1 MKRRLIAAALIL
13 VFPFGTAACGAQSKE
28 AACKHIQKAAVSAN
42 KSAKIKGTS
51 PDDIRDSLDQI
62 IKTYKKANKKI
73 TNKKVKAAF
82 TPLIED
88 LEKLRDA
95 TKSPGAS
102 TGGPDLMTDMS
113 NHGKALNDLCGFD
126 WGTGQCPVT
135 NHACDTGWG
144 GLHGHPTHLFPGVNA
159 CLSKQRDAEHRGRP
173 PFTQGVLPNFNHP
186 ARLLAY
192 PSMLSKENP

>member
-13 VFPFGTAACGAQSKE
+13 AFPFGMAACGAQSKE

-62 IKTYKKANKKI
+62 
-73 TNKKVKAAF
+73 

-126 WGTGQCPVT
+126 WGTGQ
-135 NHACDTGWG
+135 
-144 GLHGHPTHLFPGVNA
+144 
-159 CLSKQRDAEHRGRP
+159 
-173 PFTQGVLPNFNHP
+173 
-186 ARLLAY
+186 
-192 PSMLSKENP
+192 

>member
-1 MKRRLIAAALIL
+1 MSINALKGASMKRRLIAAALIL
-13 VFPFGTAACGAQSKE
+13 AFPFGMAACGAQSKE

-51 PDDIRDSLDQI
+51 PDDIRDSL
-62 IKTYKKANKKI
+62 
-73 TNKKVKAAF
+73 
-82 TPLIED
+82 D

-126 WGTGQCPVT
+126 WGTGQ
-135 NHACDTGWG
+135 
-144 GLHGHPTHLFPGVNA
+144 
-159 CLSKQRDAEHRGRP
+159 
-173 PFTQGVLPNFNHP
+173 
-186 ARLLAY
+186 
-192 PSMLSKENP
+192 

>member
-13 VFPFGTAACGAQSKE
+13 AFPFSMAACGAQAKE

-102 TGGPDLMTDMS
+102 TGDPDLMTDMS

-126 WGTGQCPVT
+126 WGTGQ
-135 NHACDTGWG
+135 
-144 GLHGHPTHLFPGVNA
+144 
-159 CLSKQRDAEHRGRP
+159 
-173 PFTQGVLPNFNHP
+173 
-186 ARLLAY
+186 
-192 PSMLSKENP
+192 

>member
-13 VFPFGTAACGAQSKE
+13 AFPFGMAACGAQSKE

-126 WGTGQCPVT
+126 WGTGTLVRRLAT
-135 NHACDTGWG
+135 RK
-144 GLHGHPTHLFPGVNA
+144 
-159 CLSKQRDAEHRGRP
+159 S
-173 PFTQGVLPNFNHP
+173 
-186 ARLLAY
+186 RLLSTMFSRISTS
-192 PSMLSKENP
+192 PLNSSGTTLPPPRRNTSRMSKTSTTTDRC

>member
-13 VFPFGTAACGAQSKE
+13 AFPFGTAACGAQSKE

-42 KSAKIKGTS
+42 KSVKIKGTS

-88 LEKLRDA
+88 LRSFATLR
-95 TKSPGAS
+95 SRP
-102 TGGPDLMTDMS
+102 
-113 NHGKALNDLCGFD
+113 ALRRVAL
-126 WGTGQCPVT
+126 T
-135 NHACDTGWG
+135 
-144 GLHGHPTHLFPGVNA
+144 
-159 CLSKQRDAEHRGRP
+159 S
-173 PFTQGVLPNFNHP
+173 
-186 ARLLAY
+186 
-192 PSMLSKENP
+192 

>member
-13 VFPFGTAACGAQSKE
+13 AFPFGMAACGAQSKE

-51 PDDIRDSLDQI
+51 PDDIRDSLGQI

-126 WGTGQCPVT
+126 WGTGQ
-135 NHACDTGWG
+135 
-144 GLHGHPTHLFPGVNA
+144 
-159 CLSKQRDAEHRGRP
+159 
-173 PFTQGVLPNFNHP
+173 
-186 ARLLAY
+186 
-192 PSMLSKENP
+192 

>member
-1 MKRRLIAAALIL
+1 M
-13 VFPFGTAACGAQSKE
+13 AACGAQSKE

-126 WGTGQCPVT
+126 WGTGQ
-135 NHACDTGWG
+135 
-144 GLHGHPTHLFPGVNA
+144 
-159 CLSKQRDAEHRGRP
+159 
-173 PFTQGVLPNFNHP
+173 
-186 ARLLAY
+186 
-192 PSMLSKENP
+192 

>member
-1 MKRRLIAAALIL
+1 VVRVGEEIPGTHIGDLVAHFKKIMQVTRSCSGITGHKQNVLCPGTGHRTTDFFASSGSWRISDDDLRTPQFPIEFTHRRSIT
-13 VFPFGTAACGAQSKE
+13 V
-28 AACKHIQKAAVSAN
+28 AN
-42 KSAKIKGTS
+42 KSVKIKGTS

-126 WGTGQCPVT
+126 WGTGQ
-135 NHACDTGWG
+135 
-144 GLHGHPTHLFPGVNA
+144 
-159 CLSKQRDAEHRGRP
+159 
-173 PFTQGVLPNFNHP
+173 
-186 ARLLAY
+186 
-192 PSMLSKENP
+192 

>member
-13 VFPFGTAACGAQSKE
+13 VFPFGLAACGAQSKE

-88 LEKLRDA
+88 LEKH
-95 TKSPGAS
+95 TKI
-102 TGGPDLMTDMS
+102 MMS
-113 NHGKALNDLCGFD
+113 NCTKK
-126 WGTGQCPVT
+126 
-135 NHACDTGWG
+135 
-144 GLHGHPTHLFPGVNA
+144 NA
-159 CLSKQRDAEHRGRP
+159 
-173 PFTQGVLPNFNHP
+173 
-186 ARLLAY
+186 
-192 PSMLSKENP
+192 

>member
-1 MKRRLIAAALIL
+1 MSINALKGASRKRRLIAAALIL
-13 VFPFGTAACGAQSKE
+13 AFPFGMAACGAQSKE

-42 KSAKIKGTS
+42 KSVKIKGTS

-126 WGTGQCPVT
+126 WGTGQ
-135 NHACDTGWG
+135 
-144 GLHGHPTHLFPGVNA
+144 
-159 CLSKQRDAEHRGRP
+159 
-173 PFTQGVLPNFNHP
+173 
-186 ARLLAY
+186 
-192 PSMLSKENP
+192 

>member
-1 MKRRLIAAALIL
+1 MKRRLVAAALIL
-13 VFPFGTAACGAQSKE
+13 ASPSAWPPVAPNPRKPPANTSRRRLSA
-28 AACKHIQKAAVSAN
+28 AN

-126 WGTGQCPVT
+126 WGTGQ
-135 NHACDTGWG
+135 
-144 GLHGHPTHLFPGVNA
+144 
-159 CLSKQRDAEHRGRP
+159 
-173 PFTQGVLPNFNHP
+173 
-186 ARLLAY
+186 
-192 PSMLSKENP
+192 

>member
-1 MKRRLIAAALIL
+1 MKNLTTTTYATQASYRTHTSSVTRSPCGEFYIAGTTPLHFHYVHQRSQRSQHEASPYRRCPYPR
-13 VFPFGTAACGAQSKE
+13 FPLRHGRLWRP
-28 AACKHIQKAAVSAN
+28 IQGSRLQTHPEAAVSAN
-42 KSAKIKGTS
+42 KSVKIKGTS

-126 WGTGQCPVT
+126 WGTGQ
-135 NHACDTGWG
+135 
-144 GLHGHPTHLFPGVNA
+144 
-159 CLSKQRDAEHRGRP
+159 
-173 PFTQGVLPNFNHP
+173 
-186 ARLLAY
+186 
-192 PSMLSKENP
+192 